1 LKKKSSSKPVTKQQ
15 VRQMLK
21 SKVENLVKYV
31 DTTAFYSPSILNN
44 PIAWTMPTTGTG
56 ASNMA
61 GTSINIKELLLRM
74 FMTFPNSSGTMYG
87 YTCRFI
93 IVQAI
98 SDDTVSIGDVLENSS
113 TSQNAIVSPYS
124 YELHNRMFRV
134 LHDRTFYLSPSV
146 TTYHESVS
154 IKPKVP
160 MARYN
165 ATGSYWGNGQIYS
178 WICVWGNGISSSL
191 PAFSL
196 DSRTIFEDV

>member
-1 LKKKSSSKPVTKQQ
+1 
-15 VRQMLK
+15 MLQ

-31 DTTAFYSPSILNN
+31 DTTAFYSPTITNN

-61 GTSINIKELLLRM
+61 GTSINIKSLVLRM
-74 FMTFPNSSGTMYG
+74 FMTFPYTTSTQLGF
-87 YTCRFI
+87 TCRFI

-98 SDDTVSIGDVLENSS
+98 SDDTVSIGDVLENTSS
-113 TSQNAIVSPYS
+113 SQTAIVSPYS

-134 LHDRTFYLSPSV
+134 LHDRTFFLSPSV
-146 TTYHESVS
+146 TTFHESLT

-165 ATGSYWGNGQIYS
+165 ATGGYWGNGQIYA
-178 WICVWGNGISSSL
+178 WICVWNDTSSSGY
-191 PAFSL
+191 PVFSL